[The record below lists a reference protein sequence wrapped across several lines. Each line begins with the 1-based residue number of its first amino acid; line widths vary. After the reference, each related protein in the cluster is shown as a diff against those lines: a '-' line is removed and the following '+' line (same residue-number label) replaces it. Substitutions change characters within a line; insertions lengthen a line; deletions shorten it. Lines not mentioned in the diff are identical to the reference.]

1 MTTLE
6 VNAIEYLYK
15 EGDNEIEQ
23 AKSILNKLYLKTLIA
38 RGVGAMGRR
47 ILSYG
52 LISPRL
58 EV

>member
-23 AKSILNKLYLKTLIA
+23 AKSILNKLYLKKTLIA
-38 RGVGAMGRR
+38 REWGDGTKNT
-47 ILSYG
+47 ILRAY
-52 LISPRL
+52 ITRL